1 MEEENRPV
9 TSPASPSSSSPDPDA
24 SGPVAP
30 GSAVPPAAPGRAA
43 GTRASGR
50 TAGAVGLALAI
61 IFVVTISLNL
71 RPAASGL
78 GPLMEDITGAY
89 GVGAWADGL
98 LTALPCLCFGAF
110 GLLAVPLS
118 RRIGLT
124 GTIVLAFSLLTIGLI
139 LRPLS
144 GSFGLFVL
152 LSTVALMGPSL
163 VNVVTPA
170 WVKHHGGRSTVLL
183 MTAYSMLLSVGA
195 AVGPA
200 IAVPLA
206 SGGSGWRFSLQ
217 AWTALAVL
225 PVLVGLVVLAKV
237 GNDFP
242 RAADGVLPPE
252 EGASDPSVPDAAT
265 ERSRARAAARV
276 AARSVP
282 LRRSPTA
289 LFLTLM
295 FGLQSMNAYTQF
307 GFLPQILTDAGL
319 SGAAAGATVSQVAAW
334 GMIGGLVM
342 PTVIARSQRLGVFAL
357 AFGVLTAV
365 GYLALIIAPAAA
377 PVAWAALLGIGG
389 FAFPT
394 AIAMIPGRTRDP
406 AITAR
411 LSGMVQPVGYLLA
424 GIGPLVM
431 GALLQATGSMTLVLW
446 LLVVSAVLLGVAG
459 WRASANRLVDDD
471 LVDAVERA

>member
-1 MEEENRPV
+1 V
-9 TSPASPSSSSPDPDA
+9 SSSSTDPSA
-24 SGPVAP
+24 RPGPHRVRAP
-30 GSAVPPAAPGRAA
+30 L
-43 GTRASGR
+43 
-50 TAGAVGLALAI
+50 GLALAAV
-61 IFVVTISLNL
+61 FVVTISLNL

-78 GPLMEDITGAY
+78 GPLMEDITSAY
-89 GVGAWADGL
+89 QVGAWADGL

-118 RRIGLT
+118 RRLGLT
-124 GTIVLAFSLLTIGLI
+124 GTIVVAFVLLTVGLL

-152 LSTVALMGPSL
+152 LSAIALMGPSL
-163 VNVVTPA
+163 VNVITPA
-170 WVKHHGGRSTVLL
+170 WVKRHGGRATVLL
-183 MTAYSMLLSVGA
+183 MTLYSMLLSVGA

-206 SGGSGWRFSLQ
+206 SGTHDWRDSLQ
-217 AWTALAVL
+217 SWAILAVL
-225 PVLVGLVVLAKV
+225 PVVVGMFVLVRV

-242 RAADGVLPPE
+242 RAVPGADGTASGADAETDTAEDPASAGAVPE
-252 EGASDPSVPDAAT
+252 DVASAGTGEAVDDAELHATT
-265 ERSRARAAARV
+265 ERARARAAARE
-276 AARSVP
+276 AARTVP
-282 LRRSPTA
+282 LRRSSTA

-342 PTVIARSQRLGVFAL
+342 PTVIARSNRLGMFTL
-357 AFGVLTAV
+357 AFGALTAA
-365 GYLALIIAPAAA
+365 GYLGLILAPAAV
-377 PVAWAALLGIGG
+377 PVLWAALLGIGG

-394 AIAMIPGRTRDP
+394 AIAMIPARTRDP

-411 LSGMVQPVGYLLA
+411 LSGAVQPVGYLLA

-431 GALLQATGSMTLVLW
+431 GALLQATGSMSLVLW
-446 LLVVSAVLLGVAG
+446 LLFASAVLLGLAG

-471 LVDAVERA
+471 LIDAAERA

>member
-1 MEEENRPV
+1 V
-9 TSPASPSSSSPDPDA
+9 TSQDTSSSSTPDPERPA
-24 SGPVAP
+24 SATR
-30 GSAVPPAAPGRAA
+30 SAVP
-43 GTRASGR
+43 GR
-50 TAGAVGLALAI
+50 TAGAVGLVLAI
-61 IFVVTISLNL
+61 LFVVTISLNL

-118 RRIGLT
+118 KRIGLT

-152 LSTVALMGPSL
+152 LSAVALVGPSL

-170 WVKHHGGRSTVLL
+170 WVKRHGGRSTVLL

-217 AWTALAVL
+217 AWSVLAVL
-225 PVLVGLVVLAKV
+225 PVIVGLVVLAKV

-242 RAADGVLPPE
+242 RATDVDPAGAGSTDVDPVGAGSSGTESGDVPAPSDDAMDGLTDR
-252 EGASDPSVPDAAT
+252 A
-265 ERSRARAAARV
+265 RARAAARV
-276 AARSVP
+276 AARTVP
-282 LRRSPTA
+282 LRRSSTA
-289 LFLTLM
+289 LFLTVM

-342 PTVIARSQRLGVFAL
+342 PTVIARSNRLGVFAL

-394 AIAMIPGRTRDP
+394 AIAMIPARTRDP

-424 GIGPLVM
+424 GVGPLVM

-446 LLVVSAVLLGVAG
+446 LLVASGILLGAAG

-471 LVDAVERA
+471 LIDAVEQA